1 MSAAEIRRSS
11 TTAGIALLLLA
22 ILSAFGYYVAVQRHV
37 VEHNA
42 VKTAANLAGSETTF
56 RLGIAALL
64 IVAALDVVVAWGL
77 FRVFEPVSSS
87 LSMLTAWF
95 RLAYAAIFVV
105 AIAQLAGVLR
115 LLPEVGHAGQN
126 GLPAQVLSGIHAFVD
141 VWNGGLVL
149 FGVHLVLLGVLV
161 RKAVYAPTIVGVL
174 LVIAGLGYAVTGF
187 DGVMFPRSATNVAAY
202 TFVGEVVLI
211 FWLLL
216 RGRRITPA
224 ELDPQ
229 SSAAEP
235 AAAA

>member
-1 MSAAEIRRSS
+1 MSAAQVRRSS
-11 TTAGIALLLLA
+11 TTAGVALLLMA
-22 ILSAFGYYVAVQRHV
+22 VLSGFGYYVAVQRHV

-42 VKTAANLAGSETTF
+42 VKTAANLASSETMF

-64 IVAALDVVVAWGL
+64 IVAALDIVVAWGL

-115 LLPEVGHAGQN
+115 LLPDVGHAGQN
-126 GLPAQVLSGIHAFVD
+126 GLPAQVLAGVHAYVD
-141 VWNGGLVL
+141 IWNAGLVL

-161 RKAVYAPTIVGVL
+161 RKAVYAPTILGVL
-174 LVIAGLGYAVTGF
+174 LVIAGLGYAVTGL

-202 TFVGEVVLI
+202 TFIGEVVLI

-224 ELDPQ
+224 VLDKQ
-229 SSAAEP
+229 SGAVEP
-235 AAAA
+235 AGAA